1 MWLLVVVGGVLAEA
15 AFSSVGEP
23 GDAAATADRIRDS
36 VGLIRA
42 GLLSY
47 LLAGPPFVLTAIVLY
62 GLLKHVHQLAAISM
76 VALNAIGTAAIWSLN
91 LLNWYT
97 ALTIATGDTYQRSFG
112 TAGADVLTML
122 YVDMYNTG
130 VSIAFV
136 FDGLWLAPLGYLVI
150 RSGYFPKVLGVA
162 LIVGC
167 ALYLAGFV
175 FVDLLAPDAAGG
187 IDYLFGAIGGL
198 SELAM
203 VAWLLVKGIR
213 LPARGAA
220 VPATANRLQR

>member
-1 MWLLVVVGGVLAEA
+1 MWLLVIVGGIFAEA

-23 GDAAATADRIRDS
+23 GDAAATTVRIRDS
-36 VGLIRA
+36 VTLIRA

-62 GLLKHVHQLAAISM
+62 VLLKHVHELAAITM
-76 VALNAIGTAAIWSLN
+76 VALNAIGTAIWSLN

-203 VAWLLVKGIR
+203 VAWLVVKGIR

-220 VPATANRLQR
+220 VPATANHLQR